1 MILYQASRYSLNQ
14 LRDSIVKIN
23 PAAYSEPA
31 KVILKASVGQH
42 VRHVIEM
49 YQGML
54 DGYEKGIINYD
65 NRKRN
70 SEIEQSRTKAVELID
85 LILAELEKKEK
96 NLTLASGFGSN
107 SSSAIPTTYE
117 REVHYNLDHTIHHM
131 AIIRIKLE
139 NEANIEIDKDYGIA
153 FSTMKHKESLEAQAT
168 SS

>member
-1 MILYQASRYSLNQ
+1 MIVYEASRYSLNQ
-14 LRDSIVKIN
+14 LRDSVIKMN
-23 PAAYSEPA
+23 GANYSEPA

-42 VRHVIEM
+42 VRHIIEM

-70 SEIEQSRTKAVELID
+70 TEIEQSRTKAVEHID
-85 LILAELEKKEK
+85 SILTELEKKEK
-96 NLTLASGFGSN
+96 SLSLESSFGSN
-107 SSSAIPTTYE
+107 FTSEIPTTYE
-117 REVHYNLDHTIHHM
+117 REVHFNLEHTIHHM

-139 NEANIEIDKDYGIA
+139 NGANIDMDKDYGIA
-153 FSTMKHKESLEAQAT
+153 FSTMQYKESLESQST